1 MRYPPLGPFVGVLG
15 GMGPLAT
22 VDLLAKI
29 IEETGARSDQAHVP
43 VVAHN
48 VAQIPD
54 RQRFVAGT
62 GISPLPAMH
71 AAIARLD
78 AIGAGCIVMPC
89 NTAHVWFEALAARAR
104 APLIHIA
111 DAVAAQWPAAS
122 SRPATVGL
130 LATQGT
136 LRAGF
141 YQARLAALGIRTI
154 ENDAHAFEH
163 LFTPGCY
170 AVKAGDLARGGHLLQ
185 QAARQLVE
193 QGAEALVMACTEVP
207 PALAHVDSP
216 LLPHTID
223 ATRALARACV
233 RWWRDQAAHG
243 PHTVPPS
250 D

>member
-1 MRYPPLGPFVGVLG
+1 MSAAFAGLGPFVGVLG

-29 IEETGARSDQAHVP
+29 IEETPATFDQDHVP

-62 GISPLPAMH
+62 GPSPLPAML
-71 AAIARLD
+71 AGIARLD
-78 AIGAGCIVMPC
+78 AIGAGCIAIPC
-89 NTAHVWFEALAARAR
+89 NTAHIWFDELAAGSR

-111 DAVAAQWPAAS
+111 DAAAEDLHDGAPVT
-122 SRPATVGL
+122 RVGL

-136 LRAGF
+136 LRAAF
-141 YQARLAALGIRTI
+141 YQNRFAARGILALTNSD
-154 ENDAHAFEH
+154 EEFDT

-170 AVKAGDLARGGHLLQ
+170 AVKAGDLPR
-185 QAARQLVE
+185 AARLLGE
-193 QGAEALVMACTEVP
+193 AAAHLAERGAERLVLACTEVP
-207 PALAHVDSP
+207 PALARLDATT
-216 LLPHTID
+216 LPPQVD

-233 RWWRDQAAHG
+233 RWWQEHHHPA
-243 PHTVPPS
+243 
-250 D
+250 